1 MNKIV
6 TPIFEH
12 AHRKITKITF
22 GFPEIAPACK
32 KKISLFHLFVLEIQ
46 SILESLQ
53 ATPMPNQKFFD
64 QLLILVNL
72 YQHVK
77 NQAVSL
83 ICSGDMVV

>member
-1 MNKIV
+1 MQ
-6 TPIFEH
+6 
-12 AHRKITKITF
+12 
-22 GFPEIAPACK
+22 K
-32 KKISLFHLFVLEIQ
+32 KSVYSICLFLRQ
-46 SILESLQ
+46 SILESLL

-72 YQHVK
+72 NQHVK